1 MSNSVFKDWLLN
13 QCFVIIT
20 QTKDIFLYDDYR
32 WHSTYIVGDCIHN
45 NCDCLLFCGKEGFL
59 QVAVRYDLFLRWNLY
74 GWNIVFA
81 SYTLWKVFGLCK
93 LFSTN
98 VPSMQFQFCVA
109 STLPYQKEWT
119 GKAIS
124 TFVTYTSDVEGS
136 MWYSIVTINFW
147 VDHLMVV
154 LVCLMMVSA
163 GWFKPRK
170 EYVFKVCL
178 CLLAYFGAC
187 FFANFAFN
195 GWSISG
201 PHNHSYTMSSGSIMI
216 LEPLYKL
223 IPIPFVYLLPLFPI
237 FMGLFYL
244 LAFFFKKYT
253 LPHNPYSD
261 ANIFPKQIKA
271 SQFPQNNQ

>member
-1 MSNSVFKDWLLN
+1 MMTIGGTAHILWVIASIIIVTVC
-13 QCFVIIT
+13 CFVVRKVSYKWQCVMIC
-20 QTKDIFLYDDYR
+20 
-32 WHSTYIVGDCIHN
+32 SCVGICMVGI
-45 NCDCLLFCGKEGFL
+45 
-59 QVAVRYDLFLRWNLY
+59 LFLHLTHY
-74 GWNIVFA
+74 GKSLDFA
-81 SYTLWKVFGLCK
+81 NFFQQMFQVCNFNFVLLPLCLIK
-93 LFSTN
+93 KNELARQYLFFF
-98 VPSMQFQFCVA
+98 SMFA
-109 STLPYQKEWT
+109 
-119 GKAIS
+119 AMS